1 MIKKKSTQTVEEQ
14 YSEIIP
20 ELITLAGLS
29 EKSGEIDPEL
39 YSRYDVKRGLRDLNG
54 KGILAG
60 LTQIS
65 RITAGGKLP
74 ILSGV
79 FPRRTV
85 SALKRSP
92 TCFFS
97 EICRTKFSCRVFR
110 IFCLPTAIRFP
121 TTLSGTLS

>member
-54 KGILAG
+54 KGVLAG

-65 RITAGGKLP
+65 RITAKKLVDGQEVP
-74 ILSGV
+74 DTGRLYYRGSAEQSSAAEFFGYSV
-79 FPRRTV
+79 F
-85 SALKRSP
+85 
-92 TCFFS
+92 
-97 EICRTKFSCRVFR
+97 
-110 IFCLPTAIRFP
+110 LPQFASQPLCQGHYHDCPQR
-121 TTLSGTLS
+121 